1 MQLKFLCDTSI
12 LTNCPFFNAGKASAQ
27 VVPETKTILTKGEA
41 FLLTCKVNKE
51 TISITWKKDG
61 DPIIERALL
70 NLNTRLDEKNRRL
83 AVFNVVEED
92 SGEYSCEARN
102 KLGTV
107 ARSVVTVNVKSKLF
121 KQPHII
127 LIINYV
133 RSLL

>member
-1 MQLKFLCDTSI
+1 MLLKCECDTSI

-27 VVPETKTILTKGEA
+27 VLSEKYITLIKGYA
-41 FLLTCKVNKE
+41 LALTCKVNEE

-61 DPIIERALL
+61 ETITERAVIE
-70 NLNTRLDEKNRRL
+70 TRLDETKSKL
-83 AVFNVVEED
+83 ALTEVVEED

-107 ARSVVTVNVKSKLF
+107 ARSDVTVNVKVKLL

-127 LIINYV
+127 SVINFV